1 MASNQRPVRTLA
13 LPAENADDS
22 VMTEGSLSTTLP
34 RPETPSGIRRSSRIQ
49 NSPKPDY
56 KGHAVRLNTRYDA
69 RICILDITLNLFYS
83 FNSKGRSSVSKSLKR
98 SGLEKK
104 DFHNLPNLLNSSG
117 DDELEKDTFTA
128 PSADICSVSFLGK
141 LKKAA
146 LDKFEGGSPGL
157 KMMLAALTLVLMLLI
172 AEQCVYYAY
181 LILCY
186 SANSLAG
193 ARAVFFSVP
202 EIVSFESQGKQGEFI
217 LSDMEKFKSKV
228 ESEMDSLKQSIRLI
242 QEGTSDDSSRTGLG
256 GFTGNLDIMEHL
268 IKIKEDLDNQ
278 KIEHMKLLRLHDHQI
293 ENRID
298 LEKKL
303 TKLTNEMKYNDP
315 TIETNSE
322 IGKEMEMN
330 TLRAEIDSLKVAIE
344 SEDKRLNNSITTEEI
359 FLMVSEKFPVLS
371 TVGEKF
377 DNFEMRTNRLEE
389 KLNSG
394 ANISSVMEKYSDS
407 LSQNLFSKIQTQ
419 VKSALEEKDRKTE
432 TDGFVDW
439 ASSTLGAEVAVTPD
453 TKVPLGYSS
462 SGLKLFGLRIW
473 SRKPSPEVIIQ
484 RPHSGDCWPF
494 SGTSGT
500 LIFKLSRPVTIQKI
514 AVQQVPSISS
524 PKIIS
529 VWDHQR

>member
-1 MASNQRPVRTLA
+1 MMPGYV
-13 LPAENADDS
+13 
-22 VMTEGSLSTTLP
+22 
-34 RPETPSGIRRSSRIQ
+34 
-49 NSPKPDY
+49 
-56 KGHAVRLNTRYDA
+56 
-69 RICILDITLNLFYS
+69 LDITFNLFYS
-83 FNSKGRSSVSKSLKR
+83 FNSKGRSSVSKSIKR
-98 SGLEKK
+98 AGLEKK

-128 PSADICSVSFLGK
+128 PSNIVSVSFLGK

-181 LILCY
+181 LLLCY
-186 SANSLAG
+186 SANSLSG

-202 EIVSFESQGKQGEFI
+202 EIVSFESQGKQGALT

-228 ESEMDSLKQSIRLI
+228 ESEMDSLRHSITLI

-256 GFTGNLDIMEHL
+256 GLTGNLDIMEHL

-278 KIEHMKLLRLHDHQI
+278 KIEHMKLVRLHDHQI

-298 LEKKL
+298 LEKKI

-315 TIETNSE
+315 TIETNAE

-330 TLRAEIDSLKVAIE
+330 TLREEIDSLKVAIE
-344 SEDKRLNNSITTEEI
+344 SEDKRLNNSITAEEI
-359 FLMVSEKFPVLS
+359 FLMVSEKFPGLS

-394 ANISSVMEKYSDS
+394 ANISSAMEKYSDS

-419 VKSALEEKDRKTE
+419 VKLALEEKDMKTE

-439 ASSTLGAEVAVTPD
+439 ASSTLGAEVAITPD
-453 TKVPLGYSS
+453 TKVPLGHSS

-473 SRKPSPEVIIQ
+473 SRKPSPGLIIQ

-500 LIFKLSRPVTIQKI
+500 LIFKLSRPVTIKKI

>member
-1 MASNQRPVRTLA
+1 MMPGYV
-13 LPAENADDS
+13 
-22 VMTEGSLSTTLP
+22 
-34 RPETPSGIRRSSRIQ
+34 
-49 NSPKPDY
+49 
-56 KGHAVRLNTRYDA
+56 
-69 RICILDITLNLFYS
+69 LDITLNIFYS

-117 DDELEKDTFTA
+117 DDELEKDTLAA
-128 PSADICSVSFLGK
+128 PRADLGSVSFLGK

-146 LDKFEGGSPGL
+146 LDKFEAGSPGL

-181 LILCY
+181 LLLCY

-193 ARAVFFSVP
+193 ARAMFFSVP
-202 EIVSFESQGKQGEFI
+202 EIVSFSQSQGKQGELI
-217 LSDMEKFKSKV
+217 LSDMEKFQSKV
-228 ESEMDSLKQSIRLI
+228 ESEMDSLRQSIRLI
-242 QEGTSDDSSRTGLG
+242 QEGASDDGSRTGLG
-256 GFTGNLDIMEHL
+256 DFTGNLDIMEHL

-278 KIEHMKLLRLHDHQI
+278 KIEHMKLVRLHDHQI
-293 ENRID
+293 ENRND

-330 TLRAEIDSLKVAIE
+330 ILRAEIDSLKMAIDSE
-344 SEDKRLNNSITTEEI
+344 AEDKRLNNSITAEEI
-359 FLMVSEKFPVLS
+359 FLMVSEKFPGLS

-394 ANISSVMEKYSDS
+394 ANISSAMEKYSDS
-407 LSQNLFSKIQTQ
+407 LSQNLFSQIQTQ

-432 TDGFVDW
+432 TDGLVDW

-453 TKVPLGYSS
+453 TKVPLGHSS

-473 SRKPSPEVIIQ
+473 SRKPSPGLIIQ

-500 LIFKLSRPVTIQKI
+500 LIFKLSRPVTIKKI
-514 AVQQVPSISS
+514 AVQQVASISS